1 VPSPAEPATV
11 AGAGEL
17 DGLRPGRRRIAYL
30 ALATATTMAVLDGT
44 IANTALPT
52 IAHELHASPTASIWV
67 VNGFQLA
74 VTAALLPLASLG
86 TIHGATRVYRAGVIA
101 FVVASLA
108 CALSRSLPVL
118 VIARVLQG
126 FGAAGIMAIAPAILR
141 DIFPK
146 KQLGRALGIN
156 ALVVATSSAAG
167 PTLGG
172 FVLAVA
178 HWSWIFAL
186 NVPIGLV
193 NIALNRT
200 LPSDTPR
207 GGTLDLPSVVTSAA
221 GLSLA
226 IWALDGFSRQEP
238 RWSIGVRLAVA
249 AVALV
254 WFVRRQ
260 FVLPKPMVDLDLFGI
275 RAFSAA
281 AGASWLTFTSQGLA
295 YVALPFY
302 FQESL
307 GRSPLES
314 GLLLT
319 SWPLAIA
326 VVAPVAGRL
335 ADRYPPA
342 VLATIG
348 LAIYS
353 CGLAFY
359 ATLPPGAG
367 TLGIVLRGVACGV
380 GFGFF
385 QSPNNREFIGSA
397 PRAKTPS
404 ASGLLAIVRVSG
416 QTLGATLVAIVFGA
430 FGAEFVHAHAVGE
443 RIARAVPFTLSIAC
457 AAAIGATVVS
467 ALRLRPRSLVTPEA

>member
-1 VPSPAEPATV
+1 MV
-11 AGAGEL
+11 AGAAEL
-17 DGLRPGRRRIAYL
+17 DGLPPGRRRIAYL

-52 IAHELHASPTASIWV
+52 IARELHTSPTASIWV

-86 TIHGATRVYRAGVIA
+86 TIHGATRVYRAGVIT
-101 FVVASLA
+101 FVVASLF

-118 VIARVLQG
+118 VAARVLQG

-141 DIFPK
+141 DIFPRK
-146 KQLGRALGIN
+146 ALGRALGFN

-167 PTLGG
+167 PTIGG
-172 FVLAVA
+172 FILAVA

-193 NIALNRT
+193 NIALNRA
-200 LPSDTPR
+200 LPNDAPR
-207 GGTLDLPSVVTSAA
+207 GGKLDLPSVVTSAA

-226 IWALDGFSRQEP
+226 IWTLDGFSHGEP
-238 RWSIGVRLAVA
+238 SWSIALRLVVA
-249 AVALV
+249 AVALG
-254 WFVRRQ
+254 WFARRQ
-260 FVLPKPMVDLDLFGI
+260 FTLPKPMVDLDLFRI
-275 RAFSAA
+275 PTFAAA

-319 SWPLAIA
+319 AWPLAIA

-348 LAIYS
+348 LTVYS

-359 ATLPPGAG
+359 ATLPPHAG

-416 QTLGATLVAIVFGA
+416 QTLGATVVAIVFGA
-430 FGAEFVHAHAVGE
+430 FGAELVHAHAVGA
-443 RIARAVPFTLSIAC
+443 RIARAVPITLWIAC
-457 AAAIGATVVS
+457 ITALGATIVS
-467 ALRLRPRSLVTPEA
+467 AMRLRPRPLVTPRS